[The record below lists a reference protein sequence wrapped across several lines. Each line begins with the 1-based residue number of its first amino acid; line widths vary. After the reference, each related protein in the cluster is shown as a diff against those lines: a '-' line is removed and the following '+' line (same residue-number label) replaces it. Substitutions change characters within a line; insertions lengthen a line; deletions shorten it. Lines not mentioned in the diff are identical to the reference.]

1 MRITR
6 DKLPCLACR
15 RLMRCLR
22 DGQLVGAARC
32 GRCDRMAEPLDR
44 GRLIGV
50 AIWVIVVVVACLVV
64 G

>member
-1 MRITR
+1 
-6 DKLPCLACR
+6 
-15 RLMRCLR
+15 
-22 DGQLVGAARC
+22 
-32 GRCDRMAEPLDR
+32 MAEPLDR